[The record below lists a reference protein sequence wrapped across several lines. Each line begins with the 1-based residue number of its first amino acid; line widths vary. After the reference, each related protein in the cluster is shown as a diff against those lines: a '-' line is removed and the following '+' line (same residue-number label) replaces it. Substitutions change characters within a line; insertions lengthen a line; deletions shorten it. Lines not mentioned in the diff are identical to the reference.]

1 MKIFQLT
8 SLILTLALFSC
19 KKNPIQLEPNL
30 EPAGSLT
37 RTLVFPN
44 QGGLVKLAHYN
55 EFSKPETIATK
66 ADGRL
71 SIGIIITP
79 KTINSAGDGIVL
91 AIDES
96 HLQNVLIKDYD
107 YINPSSRIVLTRYTY
122 SYMENSGDIWG
133 SFTDSQTGVQFE
145 GVLHITAYDK
155 ERKLL
160 SGSYT
165 VMAKGLI
172 NDPTIKGIAGPI
184 DPVNQCDLTVSGTFT
199 NLKIR
204 E

>member
-8 SLILTLALFSC
+8 SLILMFALFSC
-19 KKNPIQLEPNL
+19 KKNPIQPEPDP
-30 EPAGSLT
+30 EPAGTLA

-44 QGGLVKLAHYN
+44 QGGLVKQAHHN
-55 EFSKPETIATK
+55 EISKPETIATK

-79 KTINSAGDGIVL
+79 KTINTAGEAIVL

-96 HLQNVLIKDYD
+96 HLQNGLIKDYD
-107 YINPSSRIVLTRYTY
+107 YINPLSRIVLTRYTY

-133 SFTDSQTGVQFE
+133 SFTDSQAGVQFE
-145 GVLHITAYDK
+145 GVLHITGYDK
-155 ERKLL
+155 DRKLL
-160 SGSYT
+160 SGSYSI
-165 VMAKGLI
+165 MAKGLI

-184 DPVNQCDLTVSGTFT
+184 DPVNQCDLTVNGTFT
-199 NLKIR
+199 NIKIR

>member
-8 SLILTLALFSC
+8 SLILMFALFSC
-19 KKNPIQLEPNL
+19 KKNPIQPEPDPA
-30 EPAGSLT
+30 PAGTLT

-44 QGGLVKLAHYN
+44 QGGLVKQAHYN
-55 EFSKPETIATK
+55 EISNPETIATK

-79 KTINSAGDGIVL
+79 KAINTAGEAIVL

-96 HLQNVLIKDYD
+96 HLQNGLIKDYD
-107 YINPSSRIVLTRYTY
+107 YINPLSRIVLTRHTY

-133 SFTDSQTGVQFE
+133 SFTDSQAGVQFE
-145 GVLHITAYDK
+145 GVLHITGYDK
-155 ERKLL
+155 GRKLL
-160 SGSYT
+160 SGSYSI
-165 VMAKGLI
+165 MAKGLI
-172 NDPTIKGIAGPI
+172 NDPTIKGIAAPI

-199 NLKIR
+199 NIKIR